1 MIDIIQRAI
10 LNNETEFNGIELPT
24 RQTSGTDRQ
33 IVSYALIQAREFI
46 LNNNL

>member
-1 MIDIIQRAI
+1 MIQEIQKAI
-10 LNNETEFNGIELPT
+10 LNNETIFKGFELPT

-33 IVSYALIQAREFI
+33 IVSYALMQAREFI